1 MHLGASGSSTSSC
14 FANTRPSLAVATV
27 RNARAECS
35 RRHRAGCRSSS
46 RTGGLVFF
54 AVVVSNRF
62 FCFGAKAG
70 VRARL
75 PIAVSRSGQIYLFDL
90 ARHFCNLSLSPSH
103 PLSLQLFTVL
113 ANVLAAVAAAM
124 KPTAAFCCQ
133 RLLRQH
139 TMHRVAFQLRVSVAV
154 LLELTEL
161 AEPVERPCL
170 CCNTQCTDG
179 MHRSRRNHGVS

>member
-103 PLSLQLFTVL
+103 PLSSII
-113 ANVLAAVAAAM
+113 
-124 KPTAAFCCQ
+124 
-133 RLLRQH
+133 
-139 TMHRVAFQLRVSVAV
+139 HRAGKRFGSSGSSHETDRGV
-154 LLELTEL
+154 LLPATLEAAHNAPCCFPAPSQCCCL
-161 AEPVERPCL
+161 AR
-170 CCNTQCTDG
+170 T
-179 MHRSRRNHGVS
+179 HRAGRAGREALSLL